1 MKSLIV
7 ACLLIVT
14 ACLAPARA
22 ADMGETDVGVDW
34 SGPWV
39 GVLGSAGRIGG
50 DGASLG
56 VAAGYSAQFDR
67 IVIGLDG
74 DISGGSLDA
83 RRLGGRFEVDA
94 AGGIRARV
102 GYAFDRFVLFGTGGL
117 AFASADYV
125 RGGERDRKVM
135 FGWSLGGGLDIALT
149 ERLSARAEYLY
160 VDLDR
165 RGFDAGGLAL
175 IGATGGLARLGVNYR
190 F

>member
-7 ACLLIVT
+7 AFLLTVT
-14 ACLAPARA
+14 ACLAQARA
-22 ADMGETDVGVDW
+22 ADMSETGDAVDW

-50 DGASLG
+50 DGAMLG
-56 VAAGYSAQFDR
+56 VAGGYVVQFDQ
-67 IVIGLDG
+67 IVIGIDG
-74 DISGGSLDA
+74 DVSGGSLDA
-83 RRLGGRFEVDA
+83 RRFGGRFELDA

-117 AFASADYV
+117 AFASADYA
-125 RGGERDRKVM
+125 RAGDRDRKVM
-135 FGWSLGGGLDIALT
+135 FGWSVGGGLDVALT

-165 RGFDAGGLAL
+165 RGFDSGGLSL
-175 IGATGGLARLGVNYR
+175 IGASGGLARVGVNYR